1 MVVPPFPYQTNYHT
15 NHPHHE
21 ELRNMTKA
29 ISLVLLFSLLPAV
42 VAFVILPC
50 APPIAQRP
58 STSMLH
64 DKMQNVDTMDMAP
77 GNRTVMDT
85 DGVAQRMIALL
96 EDTDINFV
104 QEAEEEFDP
113 AKQIFDPLS
122 FWTERSGRFPRN
134 K

>member
-1 MVVPPFPYQTNYHT
+1 
-15 NHPHHE
+15 
-21 ELRNMTKA
+21 MTKA
-29 ISLVLLFSLLPAV
+29 IPLVLLFSLLPAV